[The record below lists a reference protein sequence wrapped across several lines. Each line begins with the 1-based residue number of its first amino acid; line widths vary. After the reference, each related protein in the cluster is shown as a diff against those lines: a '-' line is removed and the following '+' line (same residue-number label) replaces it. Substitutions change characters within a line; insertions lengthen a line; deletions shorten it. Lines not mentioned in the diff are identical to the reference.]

1 MADTINIIS
10 LKELARQAKKRLL
23 TCNYIQYKKEKRVF
37 SDMPEFYL
45 NNKVVSQDEM
55 CRLYERVIDILD
67 ANDIVTN
74 PLARLTDY
82 EYYKSL
88 DEEAKA
94 RYIYGLSTIYVYL
107 KERYNKEKKVKRV
120 LYS

>member
-67 ANDIVTN
+67 ANDIITN

>member
-67 ANDIVTN
+67 AYDIITN

-107 KERYNKEKKVKRV
+107 KERYNKEKKVKKV

>member
-67 ANDIVTN
+67 ANDIITN

-107 KERYNKEKKVKRV
+107 KERYNKEKKVKKV

>member
-1 MADTINIIS
+1 MSETINIIS

-23 TCNYIQYKKEKRVF
+23 TCNYTQYKKEKRVF
-37 SDMPEFYL
+37 SNMPEFYL
-45 NNKVVSQDEM
+45 NNKVVSQEEM

-67 ANDIVTN
+67 TNDIITN

-88 DEEAKA
+88 DEDAKV
-94 RYIYGLSTIYVYL
+94 RYIYGISSIYVYL
-107 KERYNKEKKVKRV
+107 KERYNKEKKAKRV